1 MISITAHRVFVLLP
15 LAAGISLLMDQHA
28 FAEPRANKAK
38 PWQSVSGKNVSESRT
53 LSPVIDADY
62 YDDGKPLEAK
72 VTLGNFLF
80 FDKELSGNRNIS
92 CATCHHPLSDT
103 GDGLSLPIGEGG
115 RGLGVTR
122 DTGTGP
128 DVIHERVPRNA
139 PPVFNLGAREF
150 TRIFHDGRVEVDP
163 SHPTGFRNPQGDDL
177 PPGLENALAVQ
188 AMFPVTSVT
197 EMAGQAGENTIGD
210 AAAAGKSSGQ
220 GGVWELLALRLQGK
234 DPTSPFYDGESSPY
248 LELFQAAYPGEINGV
263 DDITYVHAAN
273 AIAAFEAVRWRADN
287 SAFDKYLRGDM
298 QAMSVKAK
306 RGMNLFY
313 GKAGCADCHSGK
325 FQTDHDFHAIA
336 MPQIG
341 PGKGVGLN
349 GHDDFGREAVT
360 ADPADHRKFRTP
372 TLRNVELTGP
382 WGHSGAYNSLEAVV
396 RHHLNP
402 VASLEAYDPAE
413 AVLAPRDDLD
423 SIDFL
428 VHQHPAS
435 RADIAAANEL
445 SPTPLSD
452 KEIDLL
458 LDFLRSLTDRGSID
472 LRLDVPVNVPSGLPL
487 AE

>member
-1 MISITAHRVFVLLP
+1 MHKTLSCYTFAFLSTMLAAVLL
-15 LAAGISLLMDQHA
+15 LQEHA
-28 FAEPRANKAK
+28 FADPGPKAK
-38 PWQSVSGKNVSESRT
+38 KQGHGFLGQKKGKK
-53 LSPVIDADY
+53 LSPVADSDY

-92 CATCHHPLSDT
+92 CATCHHPLTDT

-128 DVIHERVPRNA
+128 DAIHERVPRNA

-150 TRIFHDGRVEVDP
+150 SVIFHDGRVELDP
-163 SHPTGFRNPQGDDL
+163 SHPTGFRNPEGNNL
-177 PPGLENALAVQ
+177 PPGLDNVLAVQ
-188 AMFPVTSVT
+188 AMFPVTSAT
-197 EMAGQAGENTIGD
+197 EMAGQAGENPVAD
-210 AAAAGKSSGQ
+210 AAAAGKRSGP
-220 GGVWELLALRLQGK
+220 GGVWDLLAQRLQGK
-234 DPTSPFYDGESSPY
+234 DPGSPFYDGVNSPY
-248 LELFQAAYPGEINGV
+248 LDLFKAAYPGEVNSV
-263 DDITYVHAAN
+263 EDITYVHAAN
-273 AIAAFEAVRWRADN
+273 AIAAFEAVSWRADN
-287 SAFDKYLRGDM
+287 SAFDQYLRGDKE
-298 QAMSVKAK
+298 AMSKQAQ
-306 RGMNLFY
+306 RGMKLFY
-313 GKAGCADCHSGK
+313 GKAGCAECHSGK

-341 PGKGVGLN
+341 PGKGVGLG
-349 GHDDFGREAVT
+349 GHDDFGREGVT

-382 WGHSGAYNSLEAVV
+382 WGHDGAYNSLEAVV

-402 VASLEAYDPAE
+402 TASLESYDPAE
-413 AVLAPRDDLD
+413 AVLAPRADLD
-423 SIDFL
+423 AIDVL
-428 VHQHPAS
+428 IHNDLPS

-445 SPTPLSD
+445 SPIPLSD
-452 KEIDLL
+452 KEIDQLL
-458 LDFLRSLTDRGSID
+458 AFLRALTDRSSID